1 MIRRILVTAL
11 LTGAIAG
18 LFLTA
23 IQLAWVSPLILE
35 AETYEQAAS
44 HDPAG
49 TVPHDD
55 LAHGGHEPG
64 WAPEDGI
71 ERLSYTF
78 LSNLLAAFA
87 FALLL
92 AAAFSL
98 RGSVDW
104 RKGLLWGI
112 AGFAAVHLAPAL
124 GQPPELPGTASGDLS
139 GRQIWWFAAVAGA
152 ASGLALV
159 VFQPRAW
166 WKLLGVALIAAPH
179 LVGAPDGAGHPSTV
193 PAELA
198 SQFVAASLVTNF
210 LFWIMMGASAGY
222 FYRRFAA

>member
-1 MIRRILVTAL
+1 MIRRILITAL

-18 LFLTA
+18 LFLSA
-23 IQLAWVSPLILE
+23 IQLAWVNPLILE
-35 AETYEQAAS
+35 AETYEQATS
-44 HDPAG
+44 HDPA
-49 TVPHDD
+49 DD
-55 LAHGGHEPG
+55 HGVLAESDHEAG
-64 WAPEDGI
+64 WAPGDGI
-71 ERLSYTF
+71 ERLAYTL

-98 RGSVDW
+98 CGSIDW

-124 GQPPELPGTASGDLS
+124 GLPPELPGAASGDLS
-139 GRQIWWFAAVAGA
+139 GRQIWWFAAAAGA

-159 VFQPRAW
+159 VFQSRAW

-179 LVGAPDGAGHPSTV
+179 LVGAPGGGGHPSTV
-193 PAELA
+193 PAELT
-198 SQFVAASLVTNF
+198 SQFVAASLVSNF
-210 LFWIMMGASAGY
+210 LFWIVIGASAGY
-222 FYRRFAA
+222 FYRRLAD